1 MNNAVFGKTMEN
13 VRNRVDVRMATS
25 KKQINNLARKTNYQS
40 FNIISENLTSVRMRR
55 SVVMLDKPIYLGA
68 AILDLSKIV
77 MYDFWYSYA
86 KPTWS
91 DKVKLIMTDTD
102 SLFVH
107 IETDDVDADILKRGD
122 HLKYF
127 DHSNYKEDHPMYFSD
142 NKMKLGFMKNETGG
156 KEISDACAIRAKM
169 YAFRMSDGSEEK
181 KAKGVRGYVVKGG
194 LTFDDYVDCMK
205 DPGKR
210 HMVEMNGLRSYHQT
224 MYSETVSK
232 VGLSANDDKRVIC
245 EDGINTMAIGLKIL
259 RQ

>member
-1 MNNAVFGKTMEN
+1 LKPYIAKNTEERKKVKSKSEKNFFKLMNNAVFGKTMEN

-25 KKQINNLARKTNYQS
+25 KKQINNLSRKTNYQS

-77 MYDFWYSYA
+77 MYDFWYNYA

-91 DKVKLIMTDTD
+91 DRVRLIMTDTD

-127 DHSNYKEDHPMYFSD
+127 DHSNYKEDHPII
-142 NKMKLGFMKNETGG
+142 L
-156 KEISDACAIRAKM
+156 
-169 YAFRMSDGSEEK
+169 
-181 KAKGVRGYVVKGG
+181 
-194 LTFDDYVDCMK
+194 
-205 DPGKR
+205 
-210 HMVEMNGLRSYHQT
+210 
-224 MYSETVSK
+224 
-232 VGLSANDDKRVIC
+232 
-245 EDGINTMAIGLKIL
+245 L